1 MDYTICHQEENR
13 ETEKFLNKKKI
24 VTLSEKKKKFRKLKF
39 FITLSWVS
47 ALKICSCG

>member
-24 VTLSEKKKKFRKLKF
+24 VTLSEKKKK
-39 FITLSWVS
+39 
-47 ALKICSCG
+47 KISKIKIFYYFELG